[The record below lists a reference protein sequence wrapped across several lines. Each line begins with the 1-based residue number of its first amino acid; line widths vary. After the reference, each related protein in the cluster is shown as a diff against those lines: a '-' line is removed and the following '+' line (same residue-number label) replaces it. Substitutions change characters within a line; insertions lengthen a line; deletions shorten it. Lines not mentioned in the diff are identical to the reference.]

1 MVTSY
6 QNFIGIDIGK
16 FKNVAAVY
24 SQKNTIKFDNNA
36 DGWQLLFKKFSDIL
50 PNSLVTLEN
59 TGKYELGLSYFL
71 VDKNIAVHRANT
83 RKVKS
88 FILSHGTLA
97 KSDKSDAMALAQYG
111 CERHRTLSLFTPT
124 SKEQSTL
131 AALCQRRDDITQ
143 MRTQEKCRLEAPE
156 NDHIKESCQR
166 TIEFFNSQISELND
180 TIQKIIDE
188 SHELQQRQKILKT
201 VPGIGKKLSQDFLC
215 LMPELGYLSKKEVA
229 SLSGVAPHP
238 KESGKAVG
246 YRRIAGGRSNVRSK
260 LFISAMAATKSKSVL
275 GAFYSKLVESGKKK
289 MVAITALMRKIIV
302 IANARLKAAITSHS
316 SN

>member
-24 SQKNTIKFDNNA
+24 NQNNIIKFDNNA

-59 TGKYELGLSYFL
+59 TGKYELGLSHFL
-71 VDKNIAVHRANT
+71 VGKNIAVHQANT

-111 CERHRTLSLFTPT
+111 CERHKTLSLFVPT

-156 NDHIKESCQR
+156 NDHIKESCQK
-166 TIEFFNSQISELND
+166 TIEFFNNQINELND

-215 LMPELGYLSKKEVA
+215 LMPELGYLSRKEVA
-229 SLSGVAPHP
+229 SLAGVAPHP

-246 YRRIAGGRSNVRSK
+246 YRRIMGGRSNVRSK
-260 LFISAMAATKSKSVL
+260 LFISAIAVTKSKSVL